1 MIIHPIKATAGGTVL
16 TGLAGEECRTGKTAV
31 YPMEST
37 GKNGDLMALGEG
49 LAYRPGEAGG
59 V

>member
-1 MIIHPIKATAGGTVL
+1 ML